1 LGFNKKTVMDKTS
14 IKIKKV
20 AFFGDA
26 EANEKEESFR
36 LAFRTAELL
45 AKKGYIVVNGGGP
58 GIMLAA
64 TLGAKQGQGLVE
76 IVVIKEENEPGNYEG
91 TSLENVSKADKKYET
106 KNITDRTEKLVEIAD
121 AFLIFKGGTG
131 TLAEAGM
138 VWELAKFNHG
148 HHEPLIFIGK
158 EWGEVIR
165 IMEKEM
171 EFEKVEKRV
180 VTTVET
186 AQEAVKAIELAGKR
200 T

>member
-1 LGFNKKTVMDKTS
+1 MDKTS
-14 IKIKKV
+14 IKIKRV
-20 AFFGDA
+20 AFFGEA